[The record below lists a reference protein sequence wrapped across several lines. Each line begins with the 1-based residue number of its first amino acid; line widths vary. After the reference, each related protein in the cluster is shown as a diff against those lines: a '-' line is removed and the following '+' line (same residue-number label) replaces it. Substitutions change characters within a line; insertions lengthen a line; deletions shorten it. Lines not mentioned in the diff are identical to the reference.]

1 MQDCNARDTRD
12 AAATQPLTPPCP
24 AAQVALITAKIP
36 EGGYTTAYRCG
47 PLIDLCRGPH
57 VPTTGAIKA
66 FEVTKTSSAYWL
78 GNVDNDTLQRV
89 YGVSFPDVKL
99 MKAHLTMVR
108 RRAGGSG
115 SPLEAPSRAH
125 PVDPPLP

>member
-12 AAATQPLTPPCP
+12 APATQPLTPPCP

-108 RRAGGSG
+108 RRAGGR
-115 SPLEAPSRAH
+115 EWE
-125 PVDPPLP
+125 PP